1 MFLNNIFGGAQTTLF
16 RRLYRMYENGLTLL
30 LHSPSIRS
38 HVIKVLCNPRVR
50 VCTNEHALVSEV
62 EFDKEIY
69 IEIRH
74 HIALDPRGPNECI
87 KYIHTIEQLVRSPL
101 TQYHKVVLQ
110 KLTSH
115 ILRSTAFS
123 LHNMHT
129 HIDSNKQL
137 YIADKIC
144 FHILK
149 LAAKF
154 GFASDTLYF
163 AMYIYKTLRFIEA
176 LSVVDMTKVKLAQ
189 PCLFYNE
196 GFVDNKEKYT
206 EAVGGQSLS
215 SKMRQAVAGDI
226 RLINGFFYFQEL
238 MPEQKSSKQANWDTL
253 YIPPFILLHML
264 DFLCSRHVET
274 MRTQRALEDLH
285 VLVHHAQRRVIAEEL
300 QDIS

>member
-1 MFLNNIFGGAQTTLF
+1 M
-16 RRLYRMYENGLTLL
+16 
-30 LHSPSIRS
+30 
-38 HVIKVLCNPRVR
+38 
-50 VCTNEHALVSEV
+50 
-62 EFDKEIY
+62 
-69 IEIRH
+69 
-74 HIALDPRGPNECI
+74 
-87 KYIHTIEQLVRSPL
+87 
-101 TQYHKVVLQ
+101 
-110 KLTSH
+110 
-115 ILRSTAFS
+115 
-123 LHNMHT
+123 
-129 HIDSNKQL
+129 
-137 YIADKIC
+137 C

-206 EAVGGQSLS
+206 EAVGRQSLS

-226 RLINGFFYFQEL
+226 RLINGFFYFKEL

-264 DFLCSRHVET
+264 DFLCSRHDET